1 MNKITEKHNNSSINI
16 DSLDTID
23 ILKIINQ
30 EDSTIHKQI
39 KNDLLNIERIISV
52 IIVCLKHFRDGFR
65 FWLDG
70 YPVVG

>member
-52 IIVCLKHFRDGFR
+52 IIGCLKNNGK
-65 FWLDG
+65 LILEIG
-70 YPVVG
+70 YDL